1 MPGREINLGGGNTP
15 SLTKVALIS
24 TALWGFLSYH
34 LLVITAVGNADA
46 VCEGLYYYTAADW
59 ALACGRWCARYFYNA
74 VGNVVMPGVWVTL
87 YMLCVF
93 LMVLLLTRLWD
104 IKSPISVFF
113 TSALLAVNPTV
124 IDQSLLQ
131 YMFMSWGI
139 SSLLGICFVYIVC
152 RSDSRLAR
160 YAAAP
165 VMMAAAF
172 GFYQA
177 SVGLVALAFALTLIL
192 RLLRTSDIKA
202 ALTDTARFVIAGVIG
217 AALYFVI
224 LKIELTRWGVGESD
238 RVGAF
243 SFAAIFA
250 SLGET
255 LPEAYRFFFAY
266 FDDNIFHRKL
276 YAALLAAL
284 GLAVLARR
292 VWLAVRERR
301 CAAAAAAA
309 VLAALIPAF
318 ANICRII
325 FPYFTVV
332 QIMEYQIML
341 LFPFFFALAE
351 EEEPRFVQTK
361 NAVRILSFALSALL
375 VCGYT
380 VSANATYRAYALSYD
395 HARYEAGEI
404 MSRARALPDYEDG
417 ETVMF
422 AGFIRDDTLRHTN
435 GVYKYAYSMYD
446 NLIFWEEYMGITSG
460 RRNFMLDTL
469 GIDPGEVDMAQYCA
483 IVESDAF
490 AAMPLYPAP
499 GSVAR
504 IDGVLVAKLSADPL
518 TQEKLLKID

>member
-1 MPGREINLGGGNTP
+1 MSPPRKSISKDYLEQKVKRGVTPLNLP
-15 SLTKVALIS
+15 KIALIS
-24 TALWGFLSYH
+24 TTLWGFLAYH

-46 VCEGLYYYTAADW
+46 VCEGLYSYTAADW

-74 VGNVVMPGVWVTL
+74 AGNVVMPGVWVTL

-93 LMVLLLTRLWD
+93 LTVLLLARLWD

-113 TSALLAVNPTV
+113 TAALLAVNPAV

-139 SSLLGICFVYIVC
+139 SNLLGVGFVYIIC
-152 RSDSRLAR
+152 RSGSRPAR
-160 YAAAP
+160 
-165 VMMAAAF
+165 
-172 GFYQA
+172 G
-177 SVGLVALAFALTLIL
+177 
-192 RLLRTSDIKA
+192 
-202 ALTDTARFVIAGVIG
+202 
-217 AALYFVI
+217 
-224 LKIELTRWGVGESD
+224 
-238 RVGAF
+238 
-243 SFAAIFA
+243 
-250 SLGET
+250 
-255 LPEAYRFFFAY
+255 
-266 FDDNIFHRKL
+266 
-276 YAALLAAL
+276 
-284 GLAVLARR
+284 
-292 VWLAVRERR
+292 
-301 CAAAAAAA
+301 AAAAIA
-309 VLAALIPAF
+309 VVLTALIPAF
-318 ANICRII
+318 VNICRVI

-351 EEEPRFVQTK
+351 EEEPRLVQTK
-361 NAVRILSFALSALL
+361 NAVRILAFALSALL

-422 AGFIRDDTLRHTN
+422 AGFIRDDTLRRTN

-460 RRNFMLDTL
+460 RRNFVLNTL
-469 GIDPGEVDMAQYCA
+469 GIDPGEVDMAQYCE
-483 IVESDAF
+483 IVESDEF
-490 AAMPLYPAP
+490 AAMPLYPSS

-504 IDGVLVAKLSADPL
+504 IDGVIVAKLSADPL
-518 TQEKLLKID
+518 TLEDLTQ

>member
-1 MPGREINLGGGNTP
+1 M
-15 SLTKVALIS
+15 
-24 TALWGFLSYH
+24 
-34 LLVITAVGNADA
+34 
-46 VCEGLYYYTAADW
+46 CEGLYSYTAADW

-93 LMVLLLTRLWD
+93 LTVLLLARLWD
-104 IKSPISVFF
+104 MKSPVSVFF
-113 TSALLAVNPTV
+113 TAALLAVNPTV
-124 IDQSLLQ
+124 IDQPLLQ
-131 YMFMSWGI
+131 YMFMSWGL
-139 SSLLGICFVYIVC
+139 SNLFGVCFVYIIC
-152 RSDSRLAR
+152 SGSLPASLI
-160 YAAAP
+160 AAP
-165 VMMAAAF
+165 ALMAAAF
-172 GFYQA
+172 GFYQS
-177 SVGLVALAFALTLIL
+177 SVGLIALAFALTLIL
-192 RLLRTSDIKA
+192 RLLRTGDIRA
-202 ALTDTARFVIAGVIG
+202 GLISAARFLAAGIIG
-217 AALYFVI
+217 ATLYFLI
-224 LKIELTRWGVGESD
+224 LKLELSRWGVGESD

-243 SFAAIFA
+243 SLAAIFA

-255 LPEAYRFFFAY
+255 LPDAYRFFFAY
-266 FDDNIFHRKL
+266 FDDSIFRRRL

-301 CAAAAAAA
+301 CAAAALA
-309 VLAALIPAF
+309 VVLTALIPAL
-318 ANICRII
+318 ANICRVI

-332 QIMEYQIML
+332 RIMEYQIML

-351 EEEPRFVQTK
+351 EDEPRFIQAK

-404 MSRARALPDYEDG
+404 MRRARELPDYEDG
-417 ETVMF
+417 ETVML
-422 AGFIRDDTLRHTN
+422 AGFIRDDTLRRTN
-435 GVYKYAYSMYD
+435 GVYKYAYGMYD

-483 IVESDAF
+483 IVESDDF
-490 AAMPLYPAP
+490 AAMPLYPAS
-499 GSVAR
+499 GSVVR
-504 IDGVLVAKLSADPL
+504 IDGVIVAKLSDAPPTRETL
-518 TQEKLLKID
+518 G

>member
-1 MPGREINLGGGNTP
+1 
-15 SLTKVALIS
+15 
-24 TALWGFLSYH
+24 
-34 LLVITAVGNADA
+34 
-46 VCEGLYYYTAADW
+46 
-59 ALACGRWCARYFYNA
+59 
-74 VGNVVMPGVWVTL
+74 MPGVWVTL
-87 YMLCVF
+87 YMLCVY
-93 LMVLLLTRLWD
+93 LTVLLLARLWNME
-104 IKSPISVFF
+104 SPISVFF
-113 TSALLAVNPTV
+113 TAALLAVNPTV

-139 SSLLGICFVYIVC
+139 SNLFGVCFVYIIC
-152 RSDSRLAR
+152 RSDSCLAR

-165 VMMAAAF
+165 VLMAMAF

-177 SVGLVALAFALTLIL
+177 SVGLITLAFALTLIL
-192 RLLRTSDIKA
+192 RLLRAGDIRA
-202 ALTDTARFVIAGVIG
+202 EAITAARFIAASLIG

-224 LKIELTRWGVGESD
+224 LKLELLRWGVGESD

-243 SFAAIFA
+243 SIAAIFS

-255 LPEAYRFFFAY
+255 LPDAYRFFFAY
-266 FDDNIFHRKL
+266 FDDNIFHRNL
-276 YAALLAAL
+276 YAALLAVL
-284 GLAVLARR
+284 GLAVLVRR
-292 VWLAVRERR
+292 VWLTVCERHR
-301 CAAAAAAA
+301 TAAALA
-309 VLAALIPAF
+309 VVLTALVPAF

-332 QIMEYQIML
+332 RIMEYQIML

-351 EEEPRFVQTK
+351 EDESHFVQTK
-361 NAVRILSFALSALL
+361 NAVRILAFAMSLLL

-380 VSANATYRAYALSYD
+380 ISANATYRAYDLSYS

-404 MSRARALPDYEDG
+404 MRRARELPDYEDG
-417 ETVMF
+417 ETVML
-422 AGFIRDDTLRHTN
+422 AGFIRDDTLRKTN

-469 GIDPGEVDMAQYCA
+469 GIDPGDIDMAEYCR

-490 AAMPLYPAP
+490 ADMPLYPAA

-504 IDGVLVAKLSADPL
+504 INGVIVAKLSDNPL
-518 TQEKLLKID
+518 TPEDLMPQ